1 MLYMDFFLLLNSN
14 SVSSIHRFFTNSS
27 LRKFSYRFSFFF
39 NYLKRKPGIMSGYE
53 NNVLYY

>member
-14 SVSSIHRFFTNSS
+14 SVLYIDCSRTHRLENFLTVF
-27 LRKFSYRFSFFF
+27 LFFF

>member
-14 SVSSIHRFFTNSS
+14 SVLYIDFSRTHRLENFLTVF
-27 LRKFSYRFSFFF
+27 LLFF